1 MIYAKN
7 RINSNFVQ
15 DIWIFSD
22 SQAALKRLKK
32 QDKSAGQ
39 ETTQKIRKTAEE
51 ITKAHPNMKIYL
63 EWVPSHSKIAGNEKA
78 DFYAKRAAG
87 SLSVSKK
94 AVTSLSFLKKKAK
107 ENCLSELKLLW
118 QNSNQE
124 NSYKKFNCEPKW
136 KAIKLNINKKIWSSY
151 MQLKTGHGYFKSYLK
166 RLPNFQE
173 NSCSCHRFAVQNTTH
188 LVLECPRYRH
198 ERKEM
203 LNNLTND
210 QKSLVFLFN
219 TDTGRKRLFEYIRKT
234 RIASRIWLNEREDD

>member
-1 MIYAKN
+1 MNFEDIVVYPDGSKAENNNTGAAIFSLKVNENDEFETWNLGKECEVFDAELFAIQRGMIYAKN

-107 ENCLSELKLLW
+107 ENCLSE
-118 QNSNQE
+118 
-124 NSYKKFNCEPKW
+124 
-136 KAIKLNINKKIWSSY
+136 
-151 MQLKTGHGYFKSYLK
+151 
-166 RLPNFQE
+166 
-173 NSCSCHRFAVQNTTH
+173 
-188 LVLECPRYRH
+188 
-198 ERKEM
+198 
-203 LNNLTND
+203 
-210 QKSLVFLFN
+210 
-219 TDTGRKRLFEYIRKT
+219 
-234 RIASRIWLNEREDD
+234 